1 MYAHLAQLIQ
11 ETDAFNVQTIKNGTH
26 LLDALVQVD
35 HLILVLLVTIQHKVN
50 AQLFLILYGQT
61 VNVHVDLASHQ
72 LDSNVFA
79 LVLKLMIFVI
89 SALIN
94 PTLN

>member
-11 ETDAFNVQTIKNGTH
+11 ETDAFNVRTIKNGTH
-26 LLDALVQVD
+26 LLVALAQVD
-35 HLILVLLVTIQHKVN
+35 HSILVLLVIIQHKVN
-50 AQLFLILYGQT
+50 VQLFLILSGQT
-61 VNVHVDLASHQ
+61 VNAYVDLASHQ

-89 SALIN
+89 SVLIN